1 MATAAAVQISPHVT
15 GVFSSGHHDTTNST
29 TTSSL
34 LQENHNNHH
43 IFFNANGFHNHIAHH
58 LLTIYSIGATPE
70 QIRHAY
76 EINKDSQRPMLP
88 VNEENVKAMSDP
100 AKFQSFLGEEQYY
113 HDWMAFFQRE
123 VDNNPGG
130 WQAVLQEH
138 LLSRTPNAEEL
149 LVRMYAGFLHPLIH
163 LGFGVEFAQP
173 AIIVEA
179 LAQAAV
185 HKGWIGPYLLE
196 AERRTEAA
204 SASSEPPDSH
214 SASLNGTNSSSSSS
228 SVPVENK
235 SILSLL
241 DAVHDDKTLS
251 TAAHWSD
258 DNKIR
263 DGILV
268 RAPEEMLAIA
278 SQYHISLSPDRDN
291 RSSLSTATAEM
302 IDANTYFTA
311 AAQSPPHKP
320 KFDFYFMHCLNCSIF
335 FSAFLDPQHD
345 SWLSDADRKR
355 LLEWKVRLDLAMYAS
370 RRSPVLRDNV
380 DRLEGYKSRNH
391 RGESWEQLF
400 ECVRKYEDDA
410 HASKLLRAL
419 GHGAKVCE
427 TFPEDGKSFP
437 IRGAKLWLNIGR
449 MALDSLEDL
458 KGEERRWVRSAG
470 FEEAWLNIPEWDW

>member
-1 MATAAAVQISPHVT
+1 MATAATVQISPHVT
-15 GVFSSGHHDTTNST
+15 GVFSSGKHDASTST
-29 TTSSL
+29 TASSL
-34 LQENHNNHH
+34 LQENHDNHH
-43 IFFNANGFHNHIAHH
+43 TFYNADGFHNHIAHH

-70 QIRHAY
+70 QITHAY
-76 EINKDSQRPMLP
+76 ETNKGDQRPMLP
-88 VNEENVKAMSDP
+88 VNEDNVKAMSDP
-100 AKFQSFLGEEQYY
+100 AKFQSFIGDEQYY

-123 VDNNPGG
+123 TDSNPGG

-138 LLSRTPNAEEL
+138 LFSRTPNAEAL
-149 LVRMYAGFLHPLIH
+149 LVRMYAGFLHPVIH
-163 LGFGVEFAQP
+163 LGFGVEFSQP

-196 AERRTEAA
+196 AERRAEATF
-204 SASSEPPDSH
+204 ASSQSPDSH
-214 SASLNGTNSSSSSS
+214 SGSLNGTSSSSSSS
-228 SVPVENK
+228 SVRVKSK
-235 SILSLL
+235 SIVSLL
-241 DAVHDDKTLS
+241 DAVHDDKILS

-278 SQYHISLSPDRDN
+278 SQYHISISPGDDNHSVLS
-291 RSSLSTATAEM
+291 SATAEM
-302 IDANTYFTA
+302 INACTYFTA

-320 KFDFYFMHCLNCSIF
+320 KFDFYFMHCLNASIF
-335 FSAFLDPQHD
+335 FSAFLRPEHD
-345 SWLSDADRKR
+345 SWLSNANRAR

-370 RRSPVLRDNV
+370 RRSPELRGNIEK
-380 DRLEGYKSRNH
+380 LEGYRSKNH
-391 RGESWEQLF
+391 AGESWEELL
-400 ECVRKYEDDA
+400 ESVRGYEDDA

-427 TFPEDGKSFP
+427 GYENAESFMIKGPET
-437 IRGAKLWLNIGR
+437 WLNIGR

-470 FEEAWLNIPEWDW
+470 FEEAWKNIPQWDS